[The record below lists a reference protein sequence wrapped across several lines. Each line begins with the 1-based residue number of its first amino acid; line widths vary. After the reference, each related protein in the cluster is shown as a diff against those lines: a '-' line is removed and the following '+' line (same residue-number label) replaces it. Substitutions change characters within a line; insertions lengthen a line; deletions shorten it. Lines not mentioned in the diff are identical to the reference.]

1 MHALSPEQVRE
12 IKAKDIEAAHRVLRA
27 GGVIL
32 YPTDTIWGIGCDA
45 TCGAAIERIYAIKRR
60 RPDKP
65 FLLLADSVEMLR
77 TYVGYVHP
85 RVETLLAYHQRPLTI
100 IYEGARNLPENL
112 VAPDGTIGF
121 RIPQDDFCR
130 ELIGRLGCPI
140 ISTSANV
147 SGAPFPA
154 HFGEVSSEIIEQMDY
169 VVRYRQWDTDPA
181 QPSVVARVAEH
192 GELIFLRH

>member
-1 MHALSPEQVRE
+1 MHTLTPEKIDQIR
-12 IKAKDIEAAHRVLRA
+12 ATDLDTAARVLQA

-45 TCGAAIERIYAIKRR
+45 TRAEAIERVYAIKRR

-65 FLLLADSVEMLR
+65 FLLLADSVEMIR
-77 TYVGYVHP
+77 QYVGYVHP
-85 RVETLLAYHQRPLTI
+85 RIETLLAYHQRPLTI

-112 VAPDGTIGF
+112 VAPDGSIGI

-130 ELIGRLGCPI
+130 ELVRRLGKPVV
-140 ISTSANV
+140 STSANV

-154 HFGEVSSEIIEQMDY
+154 HFGEVSSEVIEQMDY
-169 VVRYRQWDTDPA
+169 VVRYRQWDTEPA
-181 QPSVVARVAEH
+181 EPSVVARVAAD

>member
-1 MHALSPEQVRE
+1 MHTLSPEKVLE
-12 IKAKDIEAAHRVLRA
+12 IKARDVEAASRVLRE
-27 GGVIL
+27 GGIIL

-45 TCGAAIERIYAIKRR
+45 TCDAAIERIYAIKRR

-65 FLLLADSVEMLR
+65 FLLLADSVEMVR
-77 TYVGYVHP
+77 SYVGYVHP
-85 RVETLLAYHQRPLTI
+85 RVETLLAYHRRPLTI

-130 ELIGRLGCPI
+130 ELIGRLGRPLV
-140 ISTSANV
+140 STSANV

-169 VVRYRQWDTDPA
+169 VVRYRQWDTAPA

-192 GELIFLRH
+192 GELVFLRH